1 MKNRIRN
8 INILVILLVTV
19 FLIIPR
25 DVLADTTCTYSYSRD
40 SLSGAPAGTVNCN
53 FSNSGTF
60 SCIRKED
67 NKTMKIL
74 NLSSKNA
81 SSNIILK
88 DWFAQNNKCP
98 SYAVINTK
106 GTEIVFADTY
116 ENGEQI
122 QTSGSING
130 AVRLTTEQNAT
141 DTEEYNNAVCSNY
154 SRILTDAVNHLQGQ
168 KNRYENLG
176 CHNLTVI
183 TEEESSG
190 VYIYNT
196 EKISDCDSILDASV
210 SYANTAISNLNSF
223 VYDDCLSADSAEYRD
238 YFNKFT
244 SYKNNAISVSNN
256 ISSQFESIQNSNNQN
271 SNNQNSNSNIQVG
284 DVNCTS
290 LLGSVP
296 EDGSDNGSVAWLLN
310 KFFLYFKICV
320 PIIVLI
326 FSTVDFVKA
335 IILNNDDNMKKAYNK
350 LIIRIIIAI
359 LLFLVPHLVQLL
371 LTIFGIDANG
381 ICIVE

>member
-1 MKNRIRN
+1 MRNRIRN
-8 INILVILLVTV
+8 INILVILLVSV

-53 FSNSGTF
+53 FGNSGTF

-67 NKTMKIL
+67 KKTMKIL

-168 KNRYENLG
+168 KDRYENLG

-183 TEEESSG
+183 TEEEADTT
-190 VYIYNT
+190 YYYNS
-196 EKISDCDSILDASV
+196 EQISNCDSILDASV
-210 SYANTAISNLNSF
+210 SYVNTAISNLNGF

-238 YFNKFT
+238 YLNKFT
-244 SYKNNAISVSNN
+244 DYKNSAITAINN
-256 ISSQFESIQNSNNQN
+256 ISSQFGNNQN
-271 SNNQNSNSNIQVG
+271 SNGTNIQVG

-290 LLGSVP
+290 LLGSTP

-335 IILNNDDNMKKAYNK
+335 IILNNDDNTKKAYNK